1 MNSQLVN
8 ALKLKM
14 QPVAVVLTD
23 DKPADGLHFKE
34 GSRGGCV
41 AAMMVAAS
49 KKGRFAFFDRK
60 TALAGRIWPDFQSA
74 VSEIKPSPA
83 VRTYCNI

>member
-14 QPVAVVLTD
+14 QPVATILTN
-23 DKPADGLHFKE
+23 DKPADGLHLKE

-41 AAMMVAAS
+41 AALLVAAS
-49 KKGRFAFFDRK
+49 RKNRMAFFD
-60 TALAGRIWPDFQSA
+60 
-74 VSEIKPSPA
+74 
-83 VRTYCNI
+83 